1 MTTEILKIY
10 MAGPDVFYKDA
21 LEIAARK
28 KEILSAHDF
37 EGHHPFDN
45 SVDTKGKQPAQIA
58 QTIFT
63 ENIAMMDRCDM
74 IIANLTP
81 FRGPSADVGTVFELG
96 YMFAKNKPIFGY
108 SNIDQDFFTRTQNYN
123 GAALTKDD
131 DGIYWDKDVLMA
143 ENFDLRDNLMIDC
156 SFVMQEQMIQKR
168 AAFDGPLTTL
178 RDFCAS
184 TVDKSQIHSDLTA
197 FTAQVKNMAYLRD
210 NDLLNL

>member
-1 MTTEILKIY
+1 MTTKSLKIY

-21 LEIAARK
+21 LDIAARK
-28 KEILSAHDF
+28 KEILNSHNF

-45 SVDTKGKQPAQIA
+45 SVETQDRQPKEIA

-96 YMFAKNKPIFGY
+96 YMFSKNKPIFGY
-108 SNIDQDFFTRTQNYN
+108 SNIDKDFITRTEEYN
-123 GAALTKDD
+123 GTPLTKDD
-131 DGIYWDKDVLMA
+131 DGIYWDKDILMA

-156 SFVMQEQMIQKR
+156 SFVMQAQMIQKR
-168 AAFDGPLTTL
+168 TDFDGSLTTL

-184 TVDKSQIHSDLTA
+184 QVDKNKRQSDLTA

-210 NDLLNL
+210 NKLLTI